1 MLGIAIEASSSPAPQ
16 NDRRSDYGAPA
27 LTFVSRGIRLP
38 GQGDGVARR
47 GMLDD
52 GAARGTR
59 GFLALRPYLA
69 APSHSAAL
77 K

>member
-1 MLGIAIEASSSPAPQ
+1 MASRAE
-16 NDRRSDYGAPA
+16 
-27 LTFVSRGIRLP
+27 
-38 GQGDGVARR
+38 

-52 GAARGTR
+52 EAARETAGP
-59 GFLALRPYLA
+59 LALRPYLA